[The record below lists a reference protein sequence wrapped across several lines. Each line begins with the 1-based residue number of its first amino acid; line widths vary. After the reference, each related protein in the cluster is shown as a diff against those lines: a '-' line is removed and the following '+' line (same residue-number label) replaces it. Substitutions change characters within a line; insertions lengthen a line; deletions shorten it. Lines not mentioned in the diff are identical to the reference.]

1 MSVLR
6 KLLTDADFQAAVD
19 KESLIRVFLHN
30 QIVEHRAI
38 IVRFDEQKIITQSNI
53 SDLMYHD
60 RSECEFFLLKI

>member
-6 KLLTDADFQAAVD
+6 KLTTDADFQAAVD

-60 RSECEFFLLKI
+60 RSECEFFLLKS